1 MGGDDMSGD
10 PGARRETA
18 ELTDRELQEPQGHE
32 EEAAPREL
40 ESALLTLSMFGGLL
54 VFGLGCMI
62 LW

>member
-1 MGGDDMSGD
+1 MSGES
-10 PGARRETA
+10 GARRETA
-18 ELTDRELQEPQGHE
+18 ELTDRELQEPRELE

-54 VFGLGCMI
+54 VFGLGCML